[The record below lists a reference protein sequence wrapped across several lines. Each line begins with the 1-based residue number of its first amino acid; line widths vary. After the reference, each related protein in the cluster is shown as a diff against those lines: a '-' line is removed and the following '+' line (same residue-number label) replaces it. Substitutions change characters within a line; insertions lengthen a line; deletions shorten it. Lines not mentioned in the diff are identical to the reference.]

1 VLCRK
6 AKKIRKRGDIV
17 EKAYKFRLYPNKEQQ
32 ILLAKTFGCT
42 RFVYNYYLD
51 KKITAYKT
59 DKTTLSAYD
68 CIKDLTSLKKEY
80 EWLKEPDKC
89 ALQNTLKDLDSAYK
103 GFFKSGKG
111 FPKFKSKK
119 THKYSYRT
127 SYTNNNIQFLG
138 NLIKL
143 PKLGKVKIR
152 DKQIPQ
158 GRILNATISQTPSGK
173 YYCSLCCTDVAIEP
187 FEKTGSVVGIDL
199 GIKEFAIT
207 SDSEHIENPKY
218 LAKSLKKLARLQRQL
233 SRKTRGSNRWN
244 KARIKVAKCQEHIA
258 NQRADFLHKL
268 STRFIK
274 EYDII
279 SLEDLNVSGIL
290 KNHSLARSVSDVSW
304 SQFTTML
311 QYKANWYGKEIIKI
325 DRFFASSQ
333 LCNVCGYKNTET
345 KDLSVRSWVCPV
357 CGTSHDRDVNASI
370 NILKEGLKQIV

>member
-1 VLCRK
+1 M
-6 AKKIRKRGDIV
+6 

-51 KKITAYKT
+51 KRITAYKT

-89 ALQNTLKDLDSAYK
+89 ALQNTLRDLDSAYK
-103 GFFKSGKG
+103 GFFKSGRG

-119 THKYSYRT
+119 SHRYSYRT
-127 SYTNNNIQFLG
+127 QNNNNTIQFLD
-138 NLIKL
+138 NSIKL

-152 DKQIPQ
+152 DKQILQ

-173 YYCSLCCTDVAIEP
+173 YYCSLCCTDVTVEP
-187 FEKTGSVVGIDL
+187 FEKTGNAVGIDL
-199 GIKEFAIT
+199 GVKEFAIT
-207 SDSEHIENPKY
+207 SDNEHIENPKY

-244 KARIKVAKCQEHIA
+244 KARIKVAKCQEYIA

-279 SLEDLNVSGIL
+279 CLEDLNVSGML
-290 KNHSLARSVSDVSW
+290 KNHKLARSVSDVSW

-311 QYKANWYGKEIIKI
+311 QYKADWYGKEIIKI

-333 LCNVCGYKNTET
+333 LCNVCGYKNTKT
-345 KDLSVRSWVCPV
+345 KDLSVRSWVCPN

-370 NILKEGLKQIV
+370 NILNEGLRQIV